1 MEQEYLNSL
10 VNKKDEL
17 RKKLFETIEYCRL
30 KEKLEVLEIIF
41 FNNASR
47 IIEDE
52 EFNKLIK
59 KFEKVIDLISSIN
72 NLKNYK

>member
-59 KFEKVIDLISSIN
+59 
-72 NLKNYK
+72 NLKK